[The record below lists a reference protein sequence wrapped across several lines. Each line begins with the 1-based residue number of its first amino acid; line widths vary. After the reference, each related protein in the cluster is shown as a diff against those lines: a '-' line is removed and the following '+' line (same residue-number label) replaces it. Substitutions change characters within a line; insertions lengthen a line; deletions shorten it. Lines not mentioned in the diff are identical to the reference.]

1 MNTRSLNMD
10 IRRNRLQMKAN
21 ALRAVMLIL
30 GMKLSSVKQVLIE
43 NNMSLVGVILLSI
56 LSMALIY
63 ALGVLMLS
71 M

>member
-1 MNTRSLNMD
+1 MD